1 MKRYRLYQSSMH
13 EHPEGE
19 YVKFADIQAKN
30 ETEQDESRPLF
41 REGRSDSQSLS
52 ESNEEL
58 AS

>member
-1 MKRYRLYQSSMH
+1 MH